1 MIRKAQMADVAAIAA
16 TYTQLLE
23 HEACQ
28 GSHSNWRL
36 NIYPTAASAKQ
47 AVLAGQMYV
56 MESEGGICASM
67 VLNNHQAEEYAAMP
81 WQYPAAAEQVL
92 VIHTL
97 CIPPSQS
104 GKGLASQM
112 LNFAKAFARDSGCQV
127 IRLDTYAHNEPAKS
141 LYQKHGFR
149 IVGYAPSLLQGLI
162 PEEQVFLEYALPRPE
177 NC

>member
-1 MIRKAQMADVAAIAA
+1 MIRKAQIADVEAIAA
-16 TYTQLLE
+16 TYTQLLQ
-23 HEACQ
+23 HEQQQ

-36 NIYPTAASAKQ
+36 NVYPTAASAEQ
-47 AVLAGQMYV
+47 AVRAGQMYV
-56 MESEGGICASM
+56 MERQGEICASM
-67 VLNNHQAEEYAAMP
+67 VLNHNQAEEYAQMP
-81 WQYPAAAEQVL
+81 WLYPATAEQAL

-104 GKGLASQM
+104 GRGLASQM
-112 LNFAKAFARDSGCQV
+112 LAFAKDFAQQQNCLV

-162 PEEQVFLEYALPRPE
+162 PEEQVFLEYSLRQV
-177 NC
+177 